1 MNSTNCWKLFSGD
14 IEGWIADQCGRAY
27 IDKQTAHWMMNYGYY
42 DIVTRRLKSKKI
54 STENIAEDK
63 AIQFRLN
70 REERKNLYRN
80 T

>member
-42 DIVTRRLKSKKI
+42 DIV
-54 STENIAEDK
+54 
-63 AIQFRLN
+63 
-70 REERKNLYRN
+70 
-80 T
+80 

>member
-1 MNSTNCWKLFSGD
+1 MDCRSVWKGIHRQTNST
-14 IEGWIADQCGRAY
+14 
-27 IDKQTAHWMMNYGYY
+27 WMMNYGYY

-70 REERKNLYRN
+70 EREKKYLYRN
-80 T
+80 VT